1 MNEILEKRFFG
12 TDGIRGEVGGSVM
25 NSQFAMSLGIA
36 IGRSFVA
43 KGNKPLNAI
52 LGKDTRISGY
62 LFESALQAGLLSVG
76 VNVSVLGTAPTPVI
90 SYLVRN
96 TEADFGIVISA
107 SHNPYFDNG
116 VKIFDSAG
124 HKISDEIQLSIESNL
139 QAEHSVENSRKLGR
153 LRRIENEFG
162 KYEEFCERFI
172 EGPKVCSNMTVVM
185 DCANGAT
192 YKIAPRILEKT
203 GASLVMLGVNPDGFN
218 INENCG
224 STDTSAL
231 QKAVVAKKAD
241 IGIAFD
247 GDGDRLMLVDHEGE
261 VVDGDQIIFALALGK
276 KESGTIKGG
285 VVGTH
290 MSNLGLEIA
299 LAKRGIPFERA
310 EVGDRYVM
318 QALLESGW
326 TLGAETSGHILNLD
340 ASHTG
345 DAIVAALQVLEL
357 MHSMD
362 MTLKEIVK
370 GVEKFPQVLIN
381 VPVDNSRLWMQN
393 LDLTEAVGN
402 YQNQL
407 GERGRIYI
415 RASGTEPLVRVMVEG
430 DDQTETSYI
439 AEDLSRIIKDSV

>member
-116 VKIFDSAG
+116 VKIFDSVG

-299 LAKRGIPFERA
+299 LAKRDIPFERA

>member
-116 VKIFDSAG
+116 VKIFDSVG

>member
-116 VKIFDSAG
+116 VKIFDSVG
-124 HKISDEIQLSIESNL
+124 HKISDEMQLSIESNL

-153 LRRIENEFG
+153 LRRIDNEFG
-162 KYEEFCERFI
+162 KYEDFCERFI
-172 EGPKVCSNMTVVM
+172 EGPEVCSNMTVAM

-224 STDTSAL
+224 STDTSVL
-231 QKAVVAKKAD
+231 QKAVVAEKAD

-261 VVDGDQIIFALALGK
+261 VVDGDQIIFALAVGK

-285 VVGTH
+285 VIGTH

-299 LAKRGIPFERA
+299 LAKRDIPFERA
-310 EVGDRYVM
+310 DVGDRYVM

-345 DAIVAALQVLEL
+345 DAIVAALQVLEQ

-393 LDLTEAVGN
+393 MDLTEAVGN

-407 GERGRIYI
+407 GKRGRIYI

-430 DDQTETSYI
+430 DDQKETSHI
-439 AEDLSRIIKDSV
+439 AEDLSRILKDNV

>member
-1 MNEILEKRFFG
+1 M
-12 TDGIRGEVGGSVM
+12 
-25 NSQFAMSLGIA
+25 
-36 IGRSFVA
+36 
-43 KGNKPLNAI
+43 
-52 LGKDTRISGY
+52 
-62 LFESALQAGLLSVG
+62 
-76 VNVSVLGTAPTPVI
+76 
-90 SYLVRN
+90 
-96 TEADFGIVISA
+96 
-107 SHNPYFDNG
+107 
-116 VKIFDSAG
+116 
-124 HKISDEIQLSIESNL
+124 
-139 QAEHSVENSRKLGR
+139 
-153 LRRIENEFG
+153 
-162 KYEEFCERFI
+162 
-172 EGPKVCSNMTVVM
+172 
-185 DCANGAT
+185 
-192 YKIAPRILEKT
+192 
-203 GASLVMLGVNPDGFN
+203 
-218 INENCG
+218 
-224 STDTSAL
+224 
-231 QKAVVAKKAD
+231 
-241 IGIAFD
+241 
-247 GDGDRLMLVDHEGE
+247 
-261 VVDGDQIIFALALGK
+261 
-276 KESGTIKGG
+276 
-285 VVGTH
+285 VGTH

-430 DDQTETSYI
+430 DDQKETSYI

>member
-116 VKIFDSAG
+116 VKIFDSVG

-231 QKAVVAKKAD
+231 QKEVVAKKAD

-310 EVGDRYVM
+310 GVGDRYVM

>member
-1 MNEILEKRFFG
+1 MNEMLEKRFFG

-231 QKAVVAKKAD
+231 QKVVVAKKAD

-261 VVDGDQIIFALALGK
+261 IVDGDQIIFALALGK
-276 KESGTIKGG
+276 KKSGTIKGG